1 MKISYAIT
9 VCNELDEVTELI
21 NQLLTFR
28 RKEDEIVILFDKGN
42 GTAEVWNRIIE
53 LKEEKNVV
61 YKAAT
66 FKNHF
71 ADWKNQ
77 LTEMCSGDYIFQID
91 ADELPNENLIN
102 QLPAILESN
111 EKIEVVLVPRINTVE
126 GLTQEHIVKWGW
138 RVDEK
143 GHVNFP
149 DYQWRI
155 WKNIPNINWKNKVH
169 EVLEGFSHYSTL
181 PAKEEYCLY
190 HPKDIKRQ
198 EKQND
203 YYSTLQ

>member
-9 VCNELDEVTELI
+9 VCNELDEVTK
-21 NQLLTFR
+21 LLNTLLKFR

-53 LKEEKNVV
+53 LKGEKNVV

-66 FKNHF
+66 FKHHF

-91 ADELPNENLIN
+91 ADEIPNENLIN

-126 GLTQEHIVKWGW
+126 GLTQDHIVKWGW

-155 WKNIPNINWKNKVH
+155 WKNVPDINWKNKVH
-169 EVLEGFSHYSTL
+169 EVLEGFNHYSTL

-203 YYSTLQ
+203 YYSTL

>member
-9 VCNELDEVTELI
+9 VCNELDEVTK
-21 NQLLTFR
+21 LLNTLLKFR

-53 LKEEKNVV
+53 LKGEKNVV

-66 FKNHF
+66 FKHHF

-91 ADELPNENLIN
+91 ADEIPNENLIN

-126 GLTQEHIVKWGW
+126 GLTQDHIVKWGW

-155 WKNIPNINWKNKVH
+155 WKNIPDINWKNKVH
-169 EVLEGFSHYSTL
+169 EVLEGFNHYSTL

-203 YYSTLQ
+203 YYSTL

>member
-9 VCNELDEVTELI
+9 VCNELDEVTK
-21 NQLLTFR
+21 LLNILLKFR
-28 RKEDEIVILFDKGN
+28 RKEDEVVILFDKGN

-53 LKEEKNVV
+53 LKDEKNVV

-91 ADELPNENLIN
+91 ADEIPNENLIN

-126 GLTQEHIVKWGW
+126 GLTQDHIVKWGW

-155 WKNIPNINWKNKVH
+155 WKNKPEIKWKNKVH
-169 EVLEGFSHYSTL
+169 EVLEGYKTYAPLPPETTYSL
-181 PAKEEYCLY
+181 F
-190 HPKDIKRQ
+190 HPKTIDRQ
-198 EKQND
+198 EKQNR
-203 YYSTLQ
+203 YYSNL

>member
-155 WKNIPNINWKNKVH
+155 WKNVPDINWKNKVH
-169 EVLEGFSHYSTL
+169 EVLEGFNHYSTL

-203 YYSTLQ
+203 YYSTL

>member
-9 VCNELDEVTELI
+9 VCNELDEVTK
-21 NQLLTFR
+21 LLNTLLKFR

-53 LKEEKNVV
+53 LKDEKNVI

-66 FKNHF
+66 FKHHF

-91 ADELPNENLIN
+91 ADEIPNENLIN

-126 GLTQEHIVKWGW
+126 GLTQDHIVKWGW

-155 WKNIPNINWKNKVH
+155 WKNIPDINWKNKVH
-169 EVLEGFSHYSTL
+169 EVLEGFNHYSTL

-203 YYSTLQ
+203 YYSTL

>member
-1 MKISYAIT
+1 M
-9 VCNELDEVTELI
+9 
-21 NQLLTFR
+21 
-28 RKEDEIVILFDKGN
+28 
-42 GTAEVWNRIIE
+42 
-53 LKEEKNVV
+53 
-61 YKAAT
+61 
-66 FKNHF
+66 
-71 ADWKNQ
+71 
-77 LTEMCSGDYIFQID
+77 
-91 ADELPNENLIN
+91 IN

-126 GLTQEHIVKWGW
+126 GLTQDHIVKWGW

-169 EVLEGFSHYSTL
+169 EVLEGFNHYSTL

-203 YYSTLQ
+203 YYSTL

>member
-111 EKIEVVLVPRINTVE
+111 EKIEVVLVSRINTVE

-198 EKQND
+198 EKQNN